1 MGETEEYNAA
11 EVSTS
16 MSTSIRLVG
25 RKEGKVRQGVSN
37 SAEYDYEVS
46 TKK

>member
-1 MGETEEYNAA
+1 VGETEEEYNAA

-25 RKEGKVRQGVSN
+25 RKEGKVR
-37 SAEYDYEVS
+37 
-46 TKK
+46 

>member
-1 MGETEEYNAA
+1 MGETEEYNA

-25 RKEGKVRQGVSN
+25 RKEGKVRQGVS